1 MEVNPWRSP
10 IRPGGFCI
18 LYPYLSPVW
27 YTSAWHRLSHSG
39 LRRRVRVCARTPKP
53 HSTHLLIHVRGK
65 KWETATLS
73 SVTAGNSPL
82 SALCSLQWDWLLV
95 SIILSPPL
103 HNRHFLTSTHK
114 HTIPHNFTISL
125 SLSLYPHSFFHFCL
139 QCLSDSLSWFDGLL
153 FFLWGP
159 SKSAALTL
167 PERAGTAWKEAIN
180 SAVRKPIN

>member
-73 SVTAGNSPL
+73 SVTAGNSPP

-95 SIILSPPL
+95 SIILSPPPL

-125 SLSLYPHSFFHFCL
+125 SLSLPSFIFPL
-139 QCLSDSLSWFDGLL
+139 LSPMSQRQSLMIWRPLVLL
-153 FFLWGP
+153 V
-159 SKSAALTL
+159 
-167 PERAGTAWKEAIN
+167 RAIKVCSLNPAWKSWDCMEGSN
-180 SAVRKPIN
+180 

>member
-82 SALCSLQWDWLLV
+82 SALCSLQSDWLLV

-125 SLSLYPHSFFHFCL
+125 SLSLPSFIFPL
-139 QCLSDSLSWFDGLL
+139 LSPMSQRQSLMIWRPLVLL
-153 FFLWGP
+153 V
-159 SKSAALTL
+159 
-167 PERAGTAWKEAIN
+167 RAIKVCSLNPAWKSWDCMEGSN
-180 SAVRKPIN
+180 

>member
-95 SIILSPPL
+95 SIILSPPPPQPPLSHL
-103 HNRHFLTSTHK
+103 HTQTHNPTQL
-114 HTIPHNFTISL
+114 HHL
-125 SLSLYPHSFFHFCL
+125 SLSLFTLIHFSTSVSYVSATVSHDLTASCSSCEGHQSL
-139 QCLSDSLSWFDGLL
+139 Q
-153 FFLWGP
+153 P
-159 SKSAALTL
+159 
-167 PERAGTAWKEAIN
+167 
-180 SAVRKPIN
+180 

>member
-82 SALCSLQWDWLLV
+82 SALCSLQSDWLLV
-95 SIILSPPL
+95 SIILSPPPL

-125 SLSLYPHSFFHFCL
+125 SLSLPSFIFPI
-139 QCLSDSLSWFDGLL
+139 LSPMSQRQSLMIWRPLVLL
-153 FFLWGP
+153 V
-159 SKSAALTL
+159 
-167 PERAGTAWKEAIN
+167 RAIKVCSLNPAWKSWDCMEGSN
-180 SAVRKPIN
+180 

>member
-125 SLSLYPHSFFHFCL
+125 SLSLSSFIFPL
-139 QCLSDSLSWFDGLL
+139 LSPMSQRQSLMIWRPLVLL
-153 FFLWGP
+153 V
-159 SKSAALTL
+159 
-167 PERAGTAWKEAIN
+167 RAIKVCSLNPAWKSWDCMEGSN
-180 SAVRKPIN
+180 

>member
-82 SALCSLQWDWLLV
+82 SALCSLQSDWLLV

-125 SLSLYPHSFFHFCL
+125 SLPSFIFPLLSPMSQRQSLMIWRPLVLLVRAIKVC
-139 QCLSDSLSWFDGLL
+139 SLN
-153 FFLWGP
+153 P
-159 SKSAALTL
+159 
-167 PERAGTAWKEAIN
+167 AWKSWDCMEGSN
-180 SAVRKPIN
+180 

>member
-95 SIILSPPL
+95 SIILSPPPPQPPLSHL
-103 HNRHFLTSTHK
+103 HTQTHNPTQL
-114 HTIPHNFTISL
+114 HHL
-125 SLSLYPHSFFHFCL
+125 SLSLFTLIHFSTSVSNVSATVSHDLTASCSSCEGHQSL
-139 QCLSDSLSWFDGLL
+139 Q
-153 FFLWGP
+153 P
-159 SKSAALTL
+159 
-167 PERAGTAWKEAIN
+167 
-180 SAVRKPIN
+180 

>member
-103 HNRHFLTSTHK
+103 PQPPLSHLHTQTHNPTQLHH
-114 HTIPHNFTISL
+114 L
-125 SLSLYPHSFFHFCL
+125 SLSLFTLIHFSTSVSYVSATVSHDLTASCSSCEGHQSL
-139 QCLSDSLSWFDGLL
+139 Q
-153 FFLWGP
+153 P
-159 SKSAALTL
+159 
-167 PERAGTAWKEAIN
+167 
-180 SAVRKPIN
+180 